1 MRIGIIG
8 AGSIGSLVAGCLAS
22 TDSNLLLYGRGLHS
36 AELMVNGLTLSGV
49 KDDQIDGNRWEVIPS
64 EHPLP
69 STVHSSC
76 DVLIFTGKPSTDMDF
91 LEVGGHL
98 LKPDGI
104 AFSLSNGMGFEEKM
118 VHAFG
123 ANRVLSATTTHGAYR
138 PIPGHVEWAGKGE
151 IMLGSFIHSYSFE
164 DFKPLLSILNK
175 SGLAPRW
182 VDDGKVALWNKMLL
196 NIAINP
202 VAAVIGKE
210 NSALLE
216 PILFDSVVALMLE
229 GVKIARME
237 GIQLE
242 NDELL
247 VNHLREVLVRTSSN
261 YCSMLQ
267 DVRAGRPTEIEILNA
282 EICRRGERLG
292 VPTPLNQLMTSL
304 IRQLR

>member
-22 TDSNLLLYGRGLHS
+22 TDSNLLLYGRGLHA
-36 AELMVNGLTLSGV
+36 AELMVNGLTLSGI
-49 KDDQIDGNRWEVIPS
+49 KDDTISGDRWEVLPS
-64 EHPLP
+64 EKPLP
-69 STVHSSC
+69 STVQSSC
-76 DVLIFTGKPSTDMDF
+76 DVVIFTGKPSTDVEF
-91 LEVGGHL
+91 LEVGAHL
-98 LKPDGI
+98 LKSDGI

-123 ANRVLSATTTHGAYR
+123 ENRVLAATTTHGAYR
-138 PIPGHVEWAGKGE
+138 PQPGQVDWAGKGE
-151 IMLGSFIHSYSFE
+151 LILGPFMHPYSFD
-164 DFKPLLSILNK
+164 DFKPLLSVLNK
-175 SGLAPRW
+175 SGLCPLW
-182 VDDGKVALWNKMLL
+182 VDVGRVALWNKMLL

-216 PILFDSVVALMLE
+216 PVIFDSVVALMLE
-229 GVKIARME
+229 GGKIARME

-242 NDELL
+242 SDETL
-247 VNHLREVLVRTSSN
+247 VHRLREVLVHTGSN

>member
-1 MRIGIIG
+1 MQIGIIG
-8 AGSIGSLVAGCLAS
+8 TGSIGSLIAGCLAS
-22 TDSNLLLYGRGLHS
+22 TDCRLLLYGRGLHA

-49 KDDQIDGNRWEVIPS
+49 KADQIGSDCWDVIPS

-69 STVHSSC
+69 STIHSSC
-76 DVLIFTGKPSTDMDF
+76 DVVIFCGKPSTEVEF
-91 LEVGGHL
+91 LRVGGHL
-98 LKPDGI
+98 LKSNGI

-138 PIPGHVEWAGKGE
+138 PKAGHVEWAGKGQ
-151 IMLGSFIHSYSFE
+151 IMLGPFVHTHSFE
-164 DFKPLLSILNK
+164 DFQPLLSTLNK
-175 SGLAPRW
+175 SGLSPIW
-182 VDDGKVALWNKMLL
+182 VDDGRAALWNKMLL

-202 VAAVIGKE
+202 IAAVVGKE

-216 PILFDSVVALMLE
+216 PIIFDSVVALMLE
-229 GVKIARME
+229 GAKIARME
-237 GIQLE
+237 GIELE
-242 NDELL
+242 NDEHL
-247 VNHLREVLVRTSSN
+247 VNQLREVLVHTGSN

-267 DVRAGRPTEIEILNA
+267 DVRAGRPTEIEILSA

>member
-1 MRIGIIG
+1 MRIAIIG
-8 AGSIGSLVAGCLAS
+8 TGSIGSLVAGCLAS
-22 TDSNLLLYGRGLHS
+22 TSCELLLYGRGLHA
-36 AELMVNGLTLSGV
+36 AELMVSGLTLLGV
-49 KDDQIDGNRWEVIPS
+49 KDDKIEGDRWEVIPS

-69 STVHSSC
+69 SSVHSSC
-76 DVLIFTGKPSTDMDF
+76 DVVVFSGKPSTETEF
-91 LEVGGHL
+91 LEVGENL

-123 ANRVLSATTTHGAYR
+123 AKRVLSATTTHGAYR
-138 PIPGHVEWAGKGE
+138 PKPGHVEWAGKGQ
-151 IMLGSFIHSYSFE
+151 IMLGSFIHPFSFE
-164 DFKPLLSILNK
+164 DFKPLLSTLNE
-175 SGLAPRW
+175 SELAPQW
-182 VDDGKVALWNKMLL
+182 VDDGRAALWNKMLL

-216 PILFDSVVALMLE
+216 PIIFDSVVALMFE

-242 NDELL
+242 SDEHL
-247 VNHLREVLVRTSSN
+247 VDRLREVLVQTGSN

-292 VPTPLNQLMTSL
+292 IATPLNQLMTSL

>member
-8 AGSIGSLVAGCLAS
+8 SGSIGSLVAGCLAS
-22 TDSNLLLYGRGLHS
+22 TDSDLLLYGRGLHA
-36 AELMVNGLTLSGV
+36 AELMVNGLTVSGV
-49 KDDQIDGNRWEVIPS
+49 KEKKISGNRWEVIPS
-64 EHPLP
+64 EQPLP
-69 STVHSSC
+69 SSIHSSC
-76 DVLIFTGKPSTDMDF
+76 DVVIFTGKPSTDREF
-91 LEVGGHL
+91 LEVGGHI
-98 LKPDGI
+98 LKPGGI
-104 AFSLSNGMGFEEKM
+104 SFSLSNGMGFEEKM

-138 PIPGHVEWAGKGE
+138 PKPGHVEWAGKGE
-151 IMLGSFIHSYSFE
+151 LILGSFIHQYTFE
-164 DFKPLLSILNK
+164 DFKPLLSALNQ
-175 SGLAPRW
+175 SGLVPVW
-182 VDDGKVALWNKMLL
+182 VDDGMVALWNKMLL

-216 PILFDSVVALMLE
+216 PIIFDSVVALMLE

-237 GIQLE
+237 GIQLQD
-242 NDELL
+242 DEYL
-247 VNHLREVLVRTSSN
+247 VNSLREVLVHTGSN

>member
-1 MRIGIIG
+1 MRIAIIG

-22 TDSNLLLYGRGLHS
+22 TDCNLLLYGRGLHA
-36 AELMVNGLTLSGV
+36 AELLVNGLTLSGV
-49 KDDQIDGNRWEVIPS
+49 KEGQIDGDRWDVIPS

-76 DVLIFTGKPSTDMDF
+76 DVVIFTGKSSTDIEF

-98 LKPDGI
+98 LKTDGI

-118 VHAFG
+118 VHALG
-123 ANRVLSATTTHGAYR
+123 ANRVLAATTTHGAYR
-138 PIPGHVEWAGKGE
+138 PKPGHVEWAGKGNLV
-151 IMLGSFIHSYSFE
+151 LGSFVHPYSFE
-164 DFKPLLSILNK
+164 DFKPLLSVLNK
-175 SGLAPRW
+175 SGLAPLW
-182 VDDGKVALWNKMLL
+182 VDDGRAALWDKMLL

-216 PILFDSVVALMLE
+216 PIIFDSVVAVMLE

-237 GIQLE
+237 GIQLA
-242 NDELL
+242 NDEHL
-247 VNHLREVLVRTSSN
+247 VDRLREVLVQTGSN

-267 DVRAGRPTEIEILNA
+267 DVRAGRATEIEILNA

-292 VPTPLNQLMTSL
+292 VATPLNQLMTSL